1 MKERIADIFQ
11 KSMAIKS
18 FTHTAFERDIEN
30 FLMNYIGQI
39 PYFQTHP

>member
-30 FLMNYIGQI
+30 FLMNYMTQ
-39 PYFQTHP
+39 QTLNQTN